1 MRKHF
6 LILMLLALLP
16 FTAWA
21 QTGTLSKV
29 TVAPFAYGGYSTEE
43 GNALMDKIS
52 VLVYNEDG
60 AVLPTTEYEVGATFE
75 KKVEN
80 EWVAEAE
87 TDFKKLTIGTY
98 RVKITGKNTYVGSE
112 LWGEFVVSKAKLY
125 VDYSPKTKSVVYGTT
140 TWPALIPDNITAKTY
155 NNVAV
160 TLTAAQKEALTFDLT
175 DPTNLTVANSYP
187 LGVNSGAL
195 LPGKSLYDFT
205 YSGLETTDLNDC
217 YDIDYSTLAFQGK
230 VRQVSIAAPV
240 TSGTGNG
247 FYATVVTPLPD
258 NTYSGEDMSPVYKIE
273 YQNSDKFKTTK
284 DVLRAGVDYELIY
297 KWSATEDGDY
307 AQLDGNAHSKAGY
320 YRVFVK
326 GKTTGN
332 YYTDDAGV
340 EYEAFKFQIKKK
352 AVTIQV
358 NPKGKTYDGVAYTT
372 ADVEYT
378 IGGLVDADQG
388 HLDLTTLTPKV
399 DNAAWANF
407 KDYKLNGYEVSVDV
421 TGANLVHGTSTTA
434 VATPLATNYT
444 VTPLSSVWNI
454 NKAAL
459 TITAANKT
467 ILFGA
472 PVPVTSE
479 ITATVAVA
487 TEKEAIEAAYKAPA
501 ATTAVN
507 NAYGV
512 QKNIYTPVRKVA
524 DDYTTGGE
532 AAVEAANALLAN
544 YIEPTLDDKTIVTG
558 SLTVNAGAFTI
569 MPIVSSTNYD
579 GLAHAATGYSAVAT
593 VGTDVYVLTA
603 DDLDVTQLEYKY
615 KDVENNGDW
624 TTTVPTA
631 KGTYR
636 AKVFGVV
643 GKGSFEHAT
652 VDNPDVQ
659 FTINAKPIT
668 ITITS
673 ATLHKGDTEANLK
686 DHTTYEDYTT
696 VDDETIAWEPA
707 FVRDGDVI
715 NVTGLVVD
723 TETGKIS
730 TTSMFT
736 GVGAVTGKLLT
747 TGQYNDNYA
756 VTFVAG
762 NLTIANDSLEIDGSD
777 ITLAIT
783 EAAAA
788 GNPYSVTIKNRKLFA
803 DQWNTLVLPF
813 DVEPLAFCNVVND
826 YAVFNTLTSAK
837 NGNVKFSLARTT
849 IPAHTPFLVKPT
861 KDILLGTTHTETY
874 GPAHDYVFKGVT
886 IEPFADDNNK
896 VPAVTVDAAQFIG
909 TYTPVSLSEDD
920 IIEGSTIYVPISGK
934 FYTLAQALSA
944 YTEVESIPV
953 PYTAAYLDVTS
964 GTDARIFVEEADGTI
979 TAISNI
985 TADGVAMKA
994 EGWYTVN
1001 GIRLQGAP
1009 TEKGVYI
1016 NNGKKVVIK

>member
-1 MRKHF
+1 M
-6 LILMLLALLP
+6 LMALLP

-21 QTGTLSKV
+21 QTGILSKV

-43 GNALMDKIS
+43 GNAQMTGIS

-60 AVLPTTEYEVGATFE
+60 AVLPTSEYEVGATFE
-75 KKVEN
+75 KKVAN
-80 EWVAEAE
+80 EWVDETE

-125 VDYSPKTKSVVYGTT
+125 VDYLPKTKSVVYGTT

-187 LGVNSGAL
+187 AGVNSGAL

-240 TSGTGNG
+240 TSGTG
-247 FYATVVTPLPD
+247 FYATVTPLAD

-273 YQNSDKFKTTK
+273 YQNSDMFQTTK
-284 DVLRAGVDYELIY
+284 DKLRAGIDYELIY

-320 YRVFVK
+320 YKVFVK

-399 DNAAWANF
+399 DNAVWANF

-421 TGANLVHGTSTTA
+421 TGANLVHSTGTTA

-459 TITAANKT
+459 TITAESQT
-467 ILFGA
+467 ILFDA
-472 PVPVTSE
+472 AIPVTT
-479 ITATVAVA
+479 ITATGSAA
-487 TEKEAIEAAYKAPA
+487 ALAEADDIVAAYKAPA
-501 ATTAVN
+501 ATTAN
-507 NAYGV
+507 NHAYGV
-512 QKNIYTPVRKVA
+512 QENIYTPVRKVA
-524 DDYTTGGE
+524 DDYTTGGD

-544 YIEPTLDDKTIVTG
+544 YNDPTIVAG

-569 MPIVSSTNYD
+569 MPIVTSTNYD

-593 VGTDVYVLTA
+593 VGGNAYVLTD
-603 DDLDVTQLEYKY
+603 DDLNVTDLTYKY
-615 KDVENNGDW
+615 KNVETDGEW
-624 TTTVPTA
+624 TATVPIA

-636 AKVFGVV
+636 AKVEGVV
-643 GKGSFEHAT
+643 GVGSFAYAT
-652 VDNPDVQ
+652 VENPEVQ

-673 ATLHKGDTEANLK
+673 ATLHEGDTEANLK
-686 DHTTYEDYTT
+686 DHTTFTLSTTT
-696 VDDETIAWEPA
+696 VNDEKIAWEPA
-707 FVRDGDVI
+707 FVRDGDAI

-723 TETGKIS
+723 AETGKIS
-730 TTSMFT
+730 TTDLFT

-777 ITLAIT
+777 ITLAIN

-788 GNPYSVTIKNRKLFA
+788 GNPYNVTIKERKLSK

-826 YAVFNTLTSAK
+826 YAVFNTLTSAE
-837 NGNVKFSLARTT
+837 NGNVKFSLTRTT

-874 GPAHDYVFKGVT
+874 GQAHDYVFRGVEIKSFKT
-886 IEPFADDNNK
+886 TDVDG
-896 VPAVTVDAAQFIG
+896 VPAVTVDDAQYIG
-909 TYTPVSLSEDD
+909 TYTGVSLSEGD
-920 IIEGSTIYVPISGK
+920 GIYVPVSGK
-934 FYTLAQALSA
+934 FYPLADVLSQYHIA
-944 YTEVESIPV
+944 SVPL
-953 PYTAAYLDVTS
+953 PYTAAYLNVTS